1 MGNGVV
7 KGNCATIDAG
17 VYWCVVA
24 RKTDIRALIDRT
36 QLYLPPQTLELIE
49 GAYEFVQQSFPDDL
63 GHALQTAITIAELQL
78 DEECIAA
85 ALLHEIP
92 VRDSDSV
99 KEIEDRF
106 GPGVAKLV
114 EGVVK
119 LAKVTWPEGVKPQK
133 GESDTEAHAESL
145 RKMLMAM
152 SEDIRAVFIKLA
164 CRLHKMR
171 NLRRMSPAKRQ
182 AVAMETME
190 LYAPV
195 ASRLGIWQ
203 IGWQLEDLAFRQIQN
218 RRYREIVRLV
228 ASQREQREKY
238 IAHACRILQDELKA
252 AGIEAEVSGRPKHIH
267 GIYRKMQRYAA
278 QGKEFSDIYDLS
290 GIRILVD
297 RVSDCYNALAVIHG
311 LWHSLPKEFN
321 DYIAQPRAGV
331 YQSLHTTVMCMG
343 TTPLEIQIRTH
354 DMHRVAEYGV
364 AAHWRY
370 KEESKADSALDQR
383 FAALRQLLELYQ
395 GIGGKEF
402 LESIGK
408 EVFSDLVLVYTP
420 KGEIKDLPAGSTP
433 LDFAYHIHT
442 DLGHRCTGAK
452 VNRKMVPLT
461 YQLQNGDTVEVLT
474 AKGDKG
480 PSRDWLNPDLG
491 YLQTSH
497 AREKVRQWF
506 RKQQRG
512 DNIQQG
518 RELLSRELPRLGI
531 STSEQELADLFQ
543 KDSVD
548 DFLAAIG
555 SGDISVHQIVGRL
568 AVPKEKP
575 IPETAAPTRRKKV
588 SSGVR
593 VAGME
598 DMLSQL
604 APCCNPLPGDKIIGY
619 VTRSKGVTV
628 HRRDCHNVV
637 NVDQPERLINVEWA
651 PREKDQLYAVPVRV
665 EASDR
670 VGLLRD
676 ISAVVA
682 EDGVNI
688 AAASTADNSNAKT
701 IITLTLETRGLSQLS
716 RLLSRLQGVSGVV
729 SVKRLT

>member
-1 MGNGVV
+1 MVKALV
-7 KGNCATIDAG
+7 KGNCATTDAG

-24 RKTDIRALIDRT
+24 KKTDIRALIDRT

-49 GAYEFVQQSFPDDL
+49 GAFEFVSQSFPDDVE
-63 GHALQTAITIAELQL
+63 HALQTAITIAELQL

-92 VRDSDSV
+92 TRNNQALNDIN
-99 KEIEDRF
+99 ERF
-106 GPGVAKLV
+106 GPGVGRLV
-114 EGVVK
+114 ESVVK
-119 LAKVTWPEGVKPQK
+119 LAKVTWPEDVRPKK
-133 GESDTEAHAESL
+133 GESDVESHAESL

-164 CRLHKMR
+164 CRLHKMH
-171 NLRRMSPAKRQ
+171 NLKRMSPAKRQ
-182 AVAMETME
+182 AVAIETME

-203 IGWQLEDLAFRQIQN
+203 IGWQMEDLAFRQLHN
-218 RRYREIVRLV
+218 RRYRDIVHLV

-238 IAHACRILQDELKA
+238 IAHASRILQDELKN
-252 AGIEAEVSGRPKHIH
+252 AGIEAEVTGRPKHIY
-267 GIYRKMQRYAA
+267 GIHHKMQRYTE

-290 GIRILVD
+290 GIRILVNK
-297 RVSDCYNALAVIHG
+297 VSDCYNTLAVIHG
-311 LWHSLPKEFN
+311 LWHSLPNEFN
-321 DYIAQPRAGV
+321 DYIAQPRGGV

-370 KEESKADSALDQR
+370 KEEGKGDTALDQR

-395 GIGGKEF
+395 GVGGKEF

-420 KGEIKDLPAGSTP
+420 KGEIKDLPAGATP

-461 YQLQNGDTVEVLT
+461 YHLQNGDTVEILT
-474 AKGDKG
+474 VKGDKG

-506 RKQQRG
+506 RKQERG
-512 DNIQQG
+512 SNIQHG
-518 RELLSRELPRLGI
+518 RELLSKELPRLGI

-543 KDSVD
+543 KESVD

-555 SGDISVHQIVGRL
+555 SGDVSIHQIVGRL
-568 AVPKEKP
+568 AVPEEKP
-575 IPETAAPTRRKKV
+575 IPEVAPPKKKKI
-588 SSGVR
+588 SSGIR

-598 DMLSQL
+598 DMLTHLS
-604 APCCNPLPGDKIIGY
+604 PCCNPMPGDKIIGY
-619 VTRSKGVTV
+619 VTRSNGVSV
-628 HRRDCHNVV
+628 HRRDCRNIV
-637 NVDQPERLINVEWA
+637 NVDEPERLINVDWT
-651 PREKDQLYAVPVRV
+651 PREKEQLYSVPVRV
-665 EASDR
+665 EATDR

-688 AAASTADNSNAKT
+688 TAASTADNSNAAT
-701 IITLTLETRGLSQLS
+701 VITLTLETKGLSQLS

-729 SVKRLT
+729 SAKRIT

>member
-1 MGNGVV
+1 M
-7 KGNCATIDAG
+7 
-17 VYWCVVA
+17 A
-24 RKTDIRALIDRT
+24 RKTDIRELIDLT
-36 QLYLPPQTLELIE
+36 QRYLPPKTLELIE
-49 GAYEFVQQSFPDDL
+49 GAYEFVSQSFPDDAE
-63 GHALQTAITIAELQL
+63 HALQAAITIAELQL
-78 DEECIAA
+78 DEECITAA
-85 ALLHEIP
+85 ILHEIP
-92 VRDSDSV
+92 VRDSNSLRD
-99 KEIEDRF
+99 IEERF
-106 GPGVAKLV
+106 GPAVSRLV
-114 EGVVK
+114 EEVAK
-119 LAKVTWPEGVKPQK
+119 LAKVTWPEDVKPKK
-133 GESDTEAHAESL
+133 GEGDAESHAESL

-152 SEDIRAVFIKLA
+152 SDDIRAVFIKLA

-182 AVAMETME
+182 AVAIETME

-203 IGWQLEDLAFRQIQN
+203 IGWQLEDLAFRQLEN
-218 RRYREIVRLV
+218 RKYREVVRLV
-228 ASQREQREKY
+228 AGQREQRERY
-238 IAHACRILQDELKA
+238 IAHACRILQEELKA
-252 AGIEAEVSGRPKHIH
+252 AGIDAEVKGRPKHIY
-267 GIYRKMQRYAA
+267 GIYRKMQRYAE

-290 GIRILVD
+290 GIRILVNK
-297 RVSDCYNALAVIHG
+297 VSDCYNALAVIHA

-321 DYIAQPRAGV
+321 DYIAQPRGGV

-343 TTPLEIQIRTH
+343 TTPLEIQIRTY

-370 KEESKADSALDQR
+370 KTEGKVDKALDQR

-402 LESIGK
+402 LESIGR

-420 KGEIKDLPAGSTP
+420 KGEIKDLPTGSTP

-452 VNRKMVPLT
+452 VNRKIVPLT

-491 YLQTSH
+491 YLQTTH

-512 DNIQQG
+512 DNILQG
-518 RELLSRELPRLGI
+518 RELLSKELPRLGI

-543 KDSVD
+543 KESVE

-575 IPETAAPTRRKKV
+575 LPEAAPPKRKRV

-598 DMLSQL
+598 DMLTHL

-628 HRRDCHNVV
+628 HRRDCSNVV
-637 NVDQPERLINVEWA
+637 NMEQPERLINVEWA
-651 PREKDQLYAVPVRV
+651 PREKEQLYSVPVRV
-665 EASDR
+665 EAADR

-688 AAASTADNSNAKT
+688 TAASTAENSNATT

-729 SVKRLT
+729 SAKRLT

>member
-1 MGNGVV
+1 MENAVV
-7 KGNCATIDAG
+7 KGNCATIGAG

-24 RKTDIRALIDRT
+24 RKTDIRELLDRT
-36 QLYLPPQTLELIE
+36 QRYLPPKTLELIE
-49 GAYEFVQQSFPDDL
+49 GSYEYVSQSFPDDAE
-63 GHALQTAITIAELQL
+63 HALQTAITIAELQL
-78 DEECIAA
+78 DEESIAA
-85 ALLHEIP
+85 AILHEIP
-92 VRDSDSV
+92 VRDSKSLKD
-99 KEIEDRF
+99 IEERF
-106 GPGVAKLV
+106 GPGVSRLV
-114 EGVVK
+114 DGVVK
-119 LAKVTWPEGVKPQK
+119 LAKVTWPEDIKPKK
-133 GESDTEAHAESL
+133 GESDAELHAESL

-182 AVAMETME
+182 AVAIETMD

-203 IGWQLEDLAFRQIQN
+203 IGWQLEDLAFRQLEN
-218 RRYREIVRLV
+218 RKYREIVRLV

-238 IAHACRILQDELKA
+238 IAHASKILQDELKA
-252 AGIEAEVSGRPKHIH
+252 AGIEAEVSGRPKHIY
-267 GIYRKMQRYAA
+267 GIYRKMQRYAE

-290 GIRILVD
+290 GIRIQVNK
-297 RVSDCYNALAVIHG
+297 VSDCYNALAVIHA

-321 DYIAQPRAGV
+321 DYIAQPRGGV

-343 TTPLEIQIRTH
+343 TTPLEIQIRTY

-370 KEESKADSALDQR
+370 KEEGKAESALDQR

-408 EVFSDLVLVYTP
+408 EIFSDLVLVYTP
-420 KGEIKDLPAGSTP
+420 KGDIKDLPSGCTP

-461 YQLQNGDTVEVLT
+461 YQLQNGDIVEVLT

-491 YLQTSH
+491 YLQTTH

-518 RELLSRELPRLGI
+518 RELLSKELPRLGI
-531 STSEQELADLFQ
+531 STSEQELTDLFQ
-543 KDSVD
+543 KESVD

-555 SGDISVHQIVGRL
+555 SGDISVRQIVGRL
-568 AVPKEKP
+568 SVPKEKAP
-575 IPETAAPTRRKKV
+575 PEAPPPKRKRV

-628 HRRDCHNVV
+628 HRRDCRNVV

-651 PREKDQLYAVPVRV
+651 PREKEQLYTVPVRV
-665 EASDR
+665 EATDR

-688 AAASTADNSNAKT
+688 AAASAADGSNTATA
-701 IITLTLETRGLSQLS
+701 ITLTLETKGLSQLS
-716 RLLSRLQGVSGVV
+716 RLLSRLQGVPGVV
-729 SVKRLT
+729 SVKRIT